1 MAHWIMLTC
10 VLMLATKT
18 GQTVGPAAEPA
29 GQTAAGARS
38 PARLAPHCAAS
49 AMHAGDL
56 GFQVSFENDLE
67 DSELPPLQQQTDPS
81 VAAAVTAAQA
91 EYGQPDSQRYRGAT
105 QQCLRWI

>member
-1 MAHWIMLTC
+1 MAHWVMLTC

-18 GQTVGPAAEPA
+18 GQAVGPAAEPA

-56 GFQVSFENDLE
+56 GFHISFEHDLE
-67 DSELPPLQQQTDPS
+67 DNGIRALP
-81 VAAAVTAAQA
+81 
-91 EYGQPDSQRYRGAT
+91 SQH
-105 QQCLRWI
+105 LP